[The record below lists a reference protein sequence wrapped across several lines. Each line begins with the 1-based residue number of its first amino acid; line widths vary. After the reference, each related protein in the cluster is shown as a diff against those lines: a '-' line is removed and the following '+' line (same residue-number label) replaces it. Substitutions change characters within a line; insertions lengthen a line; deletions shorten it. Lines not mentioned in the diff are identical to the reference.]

1 MTNDM
6 AYGNLLPDQ
15 NCPKL
20 QETRYELL
28 DLQTGKFQENY
39 ASTSRVFESNVLV
52 AFSGKKVFVD

>member
-1 MTNDM
+1 MITNDPPTM
-6 AYGNLLPDQ
+6 TSDYVKLLPDQ

-20 QETRYELL
+20 QETRNELL

-52 AFSGKKVFVD
+52 VD